1 MKLNRLIFLVLA
13 VGIVSAIVLVYFYLL
28 QRDFTKQHREFLISI
43 NHLDHSQRELTN
55 IILENSLYT
64 YNNQDEIAL
73 VTNNIDQDFQNL
85 KNSTILRGETYIPI
99 RKTLINLKELIDNN
113 VQNVEEYLMVNA
125 SIKNSLLF
133 LTRYVDKATYLKAK
147 DKDLFIE
154 AHQILEYFH
163 NMKNMQNLDYLDNN
177 FLLHSSSSDRS
188 TQNFIKNFNMHT
200 AYMLKRYPQFIS
212 TTKNIVENEIN
223 AYIDV
228 NREKFTKLALN
239 DFEVL
244 DTFALV
250 LFSIFILV
258 LFFIILLFM
267 KYMQENKKLFKTKKS
282 LEYSLTYDQLTNLY
296 NRKAFEEDIF
306 SLKVPHLLI
315 INIDN
320 FKHINDI
327 YGNKVGNILLK
338 ELAELIIL
346 KLTNVELKVYRLG
359 GDEFGVL
366 FEGIDPKKAFKIAK
380 HLEYEISHHNFII
393 NDLELN
399 ILVSIAS
406 NNIEPILENTD
417 LALKLLKKDITQ
429 RVIEYSDDLNLSRD
443 IKHNLKILNFIKN
456 AINEDSILPY
466 FQPIVDLQTSKIVK
480 YEALV
485 RLRLE
490 SGVILSP
497 LEFLEIAKKTPY
509 YHEITRIMIEKTL
522 QVVNKYPSYRFSIN
536 ISMMDILNDKLVD
549 TLLSKLQENS
559 FGASRLDIEL
569 LESESLKDISKAQNF
584 IKEVKKYGCKILLD
598 DFGSGYANFS
608 HFSKLDIDIVKI
620 DGSIVKGIDVD
631 EKKLHM
637 LKSIHKFTEGLG
649 LENIAEFVESK
660 ELVEILKETGIRYA
674 QGYYFGKPLEQPL
687 ESDEVKL

>member
-13 VGIVSAIVLVYFYLL
+13 VGIILAIVLVYFYLL

-43 NHLDHSQRELTN
+43 NQLDHSQRELTN

-64 YNNQDEIAL
+64 YNNQDEIAK
-73 VTNNIDQDFQNL
+73 VTRSIHQDFQNL
-85 KNSTILRGETYIPI
+85 ENATILQSKAYMPVKR
-99 RKTLINLKELIDNN
+99 TLVHLKELIDENL
-113 VQNVEEYLMVNA
+113 QNIEEYLMINA

-133 LTRYVDKATYLKAK
+133 LTRYVDKAKHLKEQ

-177 FLLHSSSSDRS
+177 FLLYSSSTDAS

-200 AYMLKRYPQFIS
+200 SYMVKKYPHFIKI
-212 TTKNIVENEIN
+212 TKSIINNEIN
-223 AYIDV
+223 DYIDD
-228 NREKFTKLALN
+228 NRERFAKLSLT
-239 DFEVL
+239 DFKAL

-250 LFSIFILV
+250 LFTIFILV
-258 LFFIILLFM
+258 FCFIILLFI
-267 KYMQENKKLFKTKKS
+267 KYIQENKKLLKTKKS
-282 LEYSLTYDQLTNLY
+282 LEHSLIYDQLTNLY
-296 NRKAFEEDIF
+296 NRRAFEKDVF
-306 SLKVPHLLI
+306 SLKMPHLLI

-338 ELAELIIL
+338 ELAELILL
-346 KLTNVELKVYRLG
+346 KLTNAEVKVYRLG

-366 FEGIDPKKAFKIAK
+366 FEDIDPDEAFKIAK
-380 HLEYEISHHNFII
+380 HLEYEIAHHNFII
-393 NDLELN
+393 NDLELS
-399 ILVSIAS
+399 ILVSVAS

-429 RVIEYSDDLNLSRD
+429 RVIKYSDDLNLSKD
-443 IKHNLKILNFIKN
+443 IKHNLEILKFIKS
-456 AINEDSILPY
+456 AISEDTIVPY

-480 YEALV
+480 YESLV
-485 RLRLE
+485 RLKLKD
-490 SGVILSP
+490 GAILSP
-497 LEFLEIAKKTPY
+497 LEFLDIAKRTPY

-522 QVVNKYPSYRFSIN
+522 QVANKYPQYRFSIN
-536 ISMMDILNDKLVD
+536 ISMMDILNDRLVD
-549 TLLSKLQENS
+549 TLLENLQKNSASASKI
-559 FGASRLDIEL
+559 DIEF
-569 LESESLKDISKAQNF
+569 LESENLQDISKVQNF

-620 DGSIVKGIDVD
+620 DGSIIIGVDID

-637 LKSIHKFTEGLG
+637 LTSIHKFTEGLG
-649 LENIAEFVESK
+649 LENIAEFVETK
-660 ELVEILKETGIRYA
+660 ELVDILKDVGVRYA
-674 QGYYFGKPLEQPL
+674 QGYYFSKPLEHPL
-687 ESDEVKL
+687 ESDVVTL